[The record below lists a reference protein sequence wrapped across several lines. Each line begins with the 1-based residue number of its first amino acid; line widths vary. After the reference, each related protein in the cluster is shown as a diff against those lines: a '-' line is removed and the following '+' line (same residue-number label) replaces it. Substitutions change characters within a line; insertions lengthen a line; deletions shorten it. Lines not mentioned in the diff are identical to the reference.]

1 MFMMRYRGRPFRPVV
16 LACMVCLVA
25 GDALADDWPG
35 FRGPDGLAL
44 SPDKDLPVTWSD
56 TDGIAWKVE
65 LPGPGSSSPIVAG
78 DRVFVTCYSG
88 YGVDRSEPGD
98 QAKLTRN
105 LVCIHLT
112 QGRVLWQK
120 SVPAALPEDRY
131 RGMLADHGYASHT
144 AATDGQRVYVF
155 FGKSGVL
162 AFDLEGNQL
171 WQTNVGSNLAM
182 MGFGS
187 GTSLALYKNLVIVN
201 ANAESQ
207 AIIALD
213 GATGR
218 EVWKTDAKGYAG
230 SWSTPVVVKAGGKD
244 ELVVNMP
251 DEIWGLDPKDGGLLW
266 YSTALG
272 GASNTTVVAK
282 EGVVYALAGGPRGSG
297 AVAIRAGGHG
307 DVTESGLVWKK
318 TVGSYVPSPVVA
330 GDYLYW
336 VDDKGIA
343 YCLKADSGEQIYRQR
358 LPGVG
363 GGGRRGMSS
372 AVYASVVA
380 ADGKLYAVT
389 RHNGAFVLAQGPKFE
404 VLAHNEFE
412 ADASDFNASP
422 AVVQGRL
429 LLRSDRALYCVG
441 PGFSK
446 TSRTTNP
453 VIRSK

>member
-1 MFMMRYRGRPFRPVV
+1 MMRYRGRPFHQVV
-16 LACMVCLVA
+16 AACMVCLNA
-25 GDALADDWPG
+25 ACALADDWPR

-88 YGVDRSEPGD
+88 YGVDRSNPGD
-98 QAKLTRN
+98 QAKLTRD

-131 RGMLADHGYASHT
+131 GGMLADHGYASHT

-213 GATGR
+213 AATGH

-272 GASNTTVVAK
+272 GASNTTVVAQD
-282 EGVVYALAGGPRGSG
+282 GVVYALAGGPRGSG
-297 AVAIRAGGHG
+297 AVAIRAGGHD
-307 DVTESGLVWKK
+307 DVTTSGLVWKK
-318 TVGSYVPSPVVA
+318 TVGSYVPSPVIL
-330 GDYLYW
+330 GEYLYW

-343 YCLKADSGEQIYRQR
+343 YCLRADSGEQVYRQR

-372 AVYASVVA
+372 AVYSSVVA

-404 VLAHNEFE
+404 VLAHNELE
-412 ADASDFNASP
+412 SDTSDFNASP
-422 AVVQGRL
+422 AVVRGRL